1 MDRVQE
7 TPAEAAPANRWEAQ
21 SLLLGRVRDVG
32 LRDACLLAPETTMRE
47 AARLMA
53 ERGLDCVLVGGPAG
67 PGIVTGTDMRN
78 ALALDGLTPEAA
90 IGGIARR
97 PLVAVG
103 ENELLVQALVLMDRH
118 GKRRLAVAAGDGS
131 VSGVLEQ
138 ADLLHFLSDH
148 SQAIATRIRQAERP
162 EDLKPAFAALLRL
175 IGTLHRNGVRTEN
188 IGQLASEL
196 NAAIFRRAFEL
207 VMPPEVQANTCLVV
221 MGSEGR
227 REQILPTDQDN
238 ALVVRDGFERTDL
251 PALCANLS
259 SALIELGYPPCP
271 GKIMVSNPEW
281 VMSETGFRERVSKWI
296 WSEHTDSVMNLA
308 IFFDGHAVAGD
319 AALVDGVK
327 AHLLER
333 LGDRDSYFARFAA
346 PINMFP
352 PPLNVFSRF
361 RLEREGE
368 HAGMLDLK
376 KGGIFPLV
384 HGVRSLALEK
394 RLPETGTLQRIRRLQ
409 ELGALDRRFV
419 RELAEA
425 FEFLS
430 SLRARNGLL
439 ALADGRIP
447 DTYARPAD
455 LTSLDRDMLRV
466 SFRVVLRLRELIRH
480 HFRLDVLGL

>member
-1 MDRVQE
+1 MNRAEDRS
-7 TPAEAAPANRWEAQ
+7 AEVLPGNAWEAQ

-32 LRDACLLAPETTMRE
+32 LREARLLPQETSIRE

-53 ERGLDCVLVGGPAG
+53 ERGLDCVLVEGAEG

-78 ALALDGLTPEAA
+78 ALALEGLTPDAHL
-90 IGGIARR
+90 GGIARR
-97 PLVAVG
+97 PVVTVG
-103 ENELLVQALVLMDRH
+103 EGELLVQALVLMDRH
-118 GKRRLAVAAGDGS
+118 GKRRLAVTAGAGS
-131 VSGVLEQ
+131 LAGVLEQ
-138 ADLLHFLSDH
+138 TDLLHFLADH

-196 NAAIFRRAFEL
+196 NAAIFLRVFDL
-207 VMPPEVQANTCLVV
+207 VMPPEVRDNACLVV

-238 ALVVRDGFERTDL
+238 TLVVRDGFQRADL
-251 PALCANLS
+251 PALCQGFS
-259 SALIELGYPPCP
+259 SALMELGYPPCP

-281 VMSETGFRERVSKWI
+281 AMSETAFRERVRHWI
-296 WSEHTDSVMNLA
+296 MSEHTDSVMNLA

-319 AALVDGVK
+319 AGLLAGVR

-346 PINMFP
+346 PMNMFP
-352 PPLNVFSRF
+352 PPLRLFSRF
-361 RLEREGE
+361 RLERDGA

-384 HGVRSLALEK
+384 HGIRSLALEK
-394 RLPETGTLQRIRRLQ
+394 RLPETGTLPRIRRLQ

-430 SLRARNGLL
+430 SLRARNGLA
-439 ALADGRIP
+439 ALAEGREA
-447 DTYARPAD
+447 DNYARPAD
-455 LTSLDRDMLRV
+455 LTSLDQDMLRD
-466 SFRVVLRLRELIRH
+466 SFRVVLRLRDLIRH

>member
-1 MDRVQE
+1 MDR
-7 TPAEAAPANRWEAQ
+7 AEESPPEMLSGNRWEAQ
-21 SLLLGRVRDVG
+21 SLLLGRIRDVG
-32 LRDACLLAPETTMRE
+32 LREARLLPPETTIRE

-53 ERGLDCVLVGGPAG
+53 ERGLDCVLVGGSSG

-78 ALALDGLTPEAA
+78 ALALEGLTPEAA
-90 IGGIARR
+90 VGGIARR
-97 PLVAVG
+97 PVVTVG

-118 GKRRLAVAAGDGS
+118 NKRRLAVTAGDGS
-131 VSGVLEQ
+131 LAGVLEQ
-138 ADLLHFLSDH
+138 TDLLHFLADH

-188 IGQLASEL
+188 IGQLASEI
-196 NAAIFRRAFEL
+196 NAAIFLRVFEL
-207 VMPPEVQANTCLVV
+207 VMPPEVRENTCLVV

-238 ALVVRDGFERTDL
+238 ALVVRNGFERADL
-251 PALCANLS
+251 PELCGGFS

-271 GKIMVSNPEW
+271 GNIMVSNPEW
-281 VMSETGFRERVSKWI
+281 VMSESAFREKVSHWI

-308 IFFDGHAVAGD
+308 IFFDSHAVAGEGT
-319 AALVDGVK
+319 LLDGVK
-327 AHLLER
+327 AHLVDR

-346 PINMFP
+346 PMNMFP
-352 PPLNVFSRF
+352 PPLKLFSRF

-376 KGGIFPLV
+376 KGGVFPLV

-394 RLPETGTLQRIRRLQ
+394 RMAETGTLERIRRLQ
-409 ELGALDRRFV
+409 ELGALERRFV
-419 RELAEA
+419 RELVEA

-430 SLRARNGLL
+430 SLRARSGLA
-439 ALADGRIP
+439 ALAEGRVP
-447 DTYARPAD
+447 DNYARPGD
-455 LTSLDRDMLRV
+455 LTSLDRDMLRD
-466 SFRVVLRLRELIRH
+466 SFRVVLRLRDLIRH
-480 HFRLDVLGL
+480 HFRLDLLGL